1 MEQAIFISKIVDLSY
16 VIPKY
21 TRLYF
26 GNEFCQRLIPSLS
39 DLERISKFVSDRK
52 MDFTLV
58 TPYVTDDGL
67 RCLIPIL
74 RYVIDHFDAPEIVI
88 NDWGVFK
95 VVKDEFDYSNLVL
108 GRLLTKQKRGPRL
121 LNIREKAPQEMFQHF
136 KQSNVD
142 VPILTE
148 YLSATGVKRVELD
161 NLLQGLDREEFMLK
175 ASLYL
180 PFSYVSTTRFCLTAF
195 CESEKKSLRTI
206 PECNKECR
214 KYTFRLKHKSMP
226 VDLYLK
232 GNSQFFKNEC
242 VPDNLECLGINRL
255 VYQPE
260 IPM

>member
-1 MEQAIFISKIVDLSY
+1 MEQAVFISKTVDLSY
-16 VIPKY
+16 VTQKY

-26 GNEFCQRLIPSLS
+26 GNEFCQRLIPCLS
-39 DLERISKFVSDRK
+39 DFKLISEFVSKRK

-67 RCLIPIL
+67 RRLAPVF

-95 VVKDEFDYSNLVL
+95 LVKDEFNYSNLVL

-121 LNIREKAPQEMFQHF
+121 LNIKEKAPQEMFQHF
-136 KQSNVD
+136 EQSNVD
-142 VPILTE
+142 VPVLTE
-148 YLSATGVKRVELD
+148 YLSANGIKRVELD
-161 NLLQGLDREEFMLK
+161 NLLQGLDREESMLK

-180 PFSYVSTTRFCLTAF
+180 PFGYITTTRFCLTAS
-195 CESEKKSLRTI
+195 CESRKKSLRTI

-232 GNSQFFKNEC
+232 GNSQFFKNER
-242 VPDNLECLGINRL
+242 VPDNLECLAIDRL

-260 IPM
+260 IPI